1 MKYDICII
9 GGGFG
14 GLICARQ
21 LAKAGRSVLLLERQ
35 QQLGGCIQSYQR
47 HGKQYDTGLHYVGG
61 LAEGQ
66 PLNQLFTELG
76 LMELPWQRLDAEGF
90 DHTECGAGNFVGQV
104 HLQRFDDAVGD
115 ASQQEGEH
123 QGAHDDDEA
132 FQDAYDSLS
141 RQTLQVESFKDTE
154 IRGTVA
160 AREDGILFTSI
171 PYTAGWKAFVD
182 GKPADVIGLGD
193 NGVVGV
199 PVSSGEH
206 EVTLRYRSP
215 FLLPAAFCSLIGVVL
230 FMVFKNNLHNG

>member
-21 LAKAGRSVLLLERQ
+21 LAKEGRSVLLLERQ

-90 DHTECGAGNFVGQV
+90 DHVTIGNQTYQFRDAEMLCGNAP
-104 HLQRFDDAVGD
+104 
-115 ASQQEGEH
+115 EG
-123 QGAHDDDEA
+123 
-132 FQDAYDSLS
+132 
-141 RQTLQVESFKDTE
+141 
-154 IRGTVA
+154 
-160 AREDGILFTSI
+160 
-171 PYTAGWKAFVD
+171 
-182 GKPADVIGLGD
+182 
-193 NGVVGV
+193 
-199 PVSSGEH
+199 
-206 EVTLRYRSP
+206 
-215 FLLPAAFCSLIGVVL
+215 
-230 FMVFKNNLHNG
+230 

>member
-47 HGKQYDTGLHYVGG
+47 HGMQYDTGLHYVGG

-90 DHTECGAGNFVGQV
+90 DHVTIGNQTYP
-104 HLQRFDDAVGD
+104 DK
-115 ASQQEGEH
+115 
-123 QGAHDDDEA
+123 QG
-132 FQDAYDSLS
+132 
-141 RQTLQVESFKDTE
+141 T
-154 IRGTVA
+154 
-160 AREDGILFTSI
+160 
-171 PYTAGWKAFVD
+171 
-182 GKPADVIGLGD
+182 
-193 NGVVGV
+193 
-199 PVSSGEH
+199 
-206 EVTLRYRSP
+206 
-215 FLLPAAFCSLIGVVL
+215 
-230 FMVFKNNLHNG
+230 